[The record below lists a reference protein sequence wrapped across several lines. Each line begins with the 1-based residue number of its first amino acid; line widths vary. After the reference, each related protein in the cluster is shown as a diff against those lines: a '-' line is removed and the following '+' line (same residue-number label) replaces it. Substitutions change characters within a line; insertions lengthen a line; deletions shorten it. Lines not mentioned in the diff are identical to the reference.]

1 MTDMA
6 RGNNGYTG
14 PKKKNFFVRLASQWQ
29 LALMSVPIF
38 LYVLLFNYAP
48 MWGWINAFKDYG
60 NRKLV
65 ARGITPFNGLDNFKW
80 LFSRPDFYQAIR
92 NTLAMSLIN
101 LVFGTVSAIVLA
113 ILLNEVR
120 NRGFKRTV
128 QTVTYLPHFLS
139 WVILGGIL
147 TNVLSLDGIV
157 NRFIQLLG
165 MEPVLFLASNRT
177 FRAVIVITDV
187 WKEFG
192 FGSVIYLAA
201 ITGINETLYE
211 AAEMDGANRLQRVL
225 HVTLPGIMPTVVL
238 MATLSLG
245 NVLNAGFEQIF
256 TLYNP
261 MVYSTGDIIDTYVH
275 RTGLVNAQ
283 YGLATAVGLLKS
295 VVSMALIAGSYKLA
309 EKTVNYRIF

>member
-1 MTDMA
+1 MRNA
-6 RGNNGYTG
+6 RSSWAYHIMML
-14 PKKKNFFVRLASQWQ
+14 PA
-29 LALMSVPIF
+29 M
-38 LYVLLFNYAP
+38 LLLLVFSIAP
-48 MWGWINAFKDYG
+48 MSGIAIAFEKFVPA
-60 NRKLV
+60 K
-65 ARGITPFNGLDNFKW
+65 GIFGSKWVGLNNFRYM
-80 LFSRPDFYQAIR
+80 FQQPDSWQVLS
-92 NTLAMSLIN
+92 NTVIIA
-101 LVFGTVSAIVLA
+101 VSKIVLNLIVPVVVA
-113 ILLNEVR
+113 LLLNEIR
-120 NRGFKRTV
+120 SRGFKRFV
-128 QTVTYLPHFLS
+128 QTVVYLPHFLS

-147 TNVLSLDGIV
+147 TNLLSLDGIV
-157 NRFIQLLG
+157 NRFLQLLG
-165 MEPVLFLASNRT
+165 MQPVLFLASNAT
-177 FRAVIVITDV
+177 FRPVIILTDV

-238 MATLSLG
+238 MATLALG

-295 VVSMALIAGSYKLA
+295 VVSMVLIAGSYKLA

>member
-1 MTDMA
+1 MRNA
-6 RGNNGYTG
+6 RSSWAYHIMML
-14 PKKKNFFVRLASQWQ
+14 PA
-29 LALMSVPIF
+29 M
-38 LYVLLFNYAP
+38 LLLLVFSIAP
-48 MWGWINAFKDYG
+48 MSGIVIAFEKIVPA
-60 NRKLV
+60 K
-65 ARGITPFNGLDNFKW
+65 GIFGSKWVGLNNFKYM
-80 LFSRPDFYQAIR
+80 FQQPDSWQVLS
-92 NTLAMSLIN
+92 NTVIIA
-101 LVFGTVSAIVLA
+101 VSKIVLNLIVPVVVA
-113 ILLNEVR
+113 LLLNEIR
-120 NRGFKRTV
+120 SRSFKRFV
-128 QTVTYLPHFLS
+128 QTVVYLPHFLS

-147 TNVLSLDGIV
+147 TNLLSLDGIV
-157 NRFIQLLG
+157 NRFLQLLG
-165 MEPVLFLASNRT
+165 MQPVLFLASNAT
-177 FRAVIVITDV
+177 FRPVIILTDV

-238 MATLSLG
+238 MATLALG

-295 VVSMALIAGSYKLA
+295 VVSMVLIAGSYKLA